1 MPDQVPPDP
10 AAPVKSGFASSEFV
24 VTVISAL
31 TAAAVTII
39 GMVQGKPEYV
49 TMGLGTLGVG
59 GAVYSGARAYVKG
72 KSA

>member
-1 MPDQVPPDP
+1 
-10 AAPVKSGFASSEFV
+10 

-39 GMVQGKPEYV
+39 GMIQGKPEYV